1 MGALSRF
8 QVFFAPLQPCT
19 FALLFARYPV
29 FTFSGFLYVSA
40 SLWWVIFSMSN
51 QQLPLFPTTVVGSM
65 PRSDFV
71 RDLLA
76 LENEPLRS
84 EVETQKEMDAAVR
97 YIIALQ
103 EVAGIDIISDGEWRR
118 RSYIGVIADI
128 ASGFEL
134 SMQEGVHWTT
144 AVDKIRLK
152 QPGVIAAEAAFLN
165 RHTERMTKVCL
176 PSPYLL
182 GQRMWDP
189 EKSRDA
195 YPTREAFMY
204 DLVDILRSELI
215 AIRDAG
221 ATVAQFDDPHLCL
234 FVDESVRASY
244 ENPEREMDLCVD
256 LLNQIIDRVDGIQI
270 AIHLCR
276 RNKGRDGWIGEGGYE
291 PILPYLKRLKVDQY
305 LMEFTIPVAGDLAVL
320 KEIPEDK
327 TVGLGCV
334 DCRGEHID
342 TPEEIVARVENAL
355 RHLPPDRIT
364 LNPDCGFAP
373 GSAAEIPID
382 EAYQKLKNESK
393 AAEILRERY
402 G

>member
-1 MGALSRF
+1 
-8 QVFFAPLQPCT
+8 
-19 FALLFARYPV
+19 
-29 FTFSGFLYVSA
+29 
-40 SLWWVIFSMSN
+40 MSN

-76 LENEPLRS
+76 LENETLRS
-84 EVETQKEMDAAVR
+84 EADPVPRTPMNRRTHKEMDAAVR

-103 EVAGIDIISDGEWRR
+103 EAAGIDIISDGEWRR

-134 SMQEGVHWTT
+134 SMQEGMHWTT

-152 QPGVIAAEAAFLN
+152 QPGVIAAEAAFLQQ
-165 RHTERMTKVCL
+165 HTDRLTKVCL

-195 YPTREAFMY
+195 YPTRESFMY
-204 DLVDILRSELI
+204 DLVDILRNELI

-256 LLNQIIDRVDGIQI
+256 LLNQIINGVDGIQI

-276 RNKGRDGWIGEGGYE
+276 RNKGREGWIGEGGIRADPTPPETAQSRSVSDGVYDSRRRGPCGAE
-291 PILPYLKRLKVDQY
+291 
-305 LMEFTIPVAGDLAVL
+305 GD
-320 KEIPEDK
+320 
-327 TVGLGCV
+327 
-334 DCRGEHID
+334 
-342 TPEEIVARVENAL
+342 
-355 RHLPPDRIT
+355 
-364 LNPDCGFAP
+364 
-373 GSAAEIPID
+373 S
-382 EAYQKLKNESK
+382 
-393 AAEILRERY
+393 
-402 G
+402 

>member
-1 MGALSRF
+1 
-8 QVFFAPLQPCT
+8 
-19 FALLFARYPV
+19 
-29 FTFSGFLYVSA
+29 
-40 SLWWVIFSMSN
+40 
-51 QQLPLFPTTVVGSM
+51 
-65 PRSDFV
+65 
-71 RDLLA
+71 
-76 LENEPLRS
+76 
-84 EVETQKEMDAAVR
+84 
-97 YIIALQ
+97 
-103 EVAGIDIISDGEWRR
+103 
-118 RSYIGVIADI
+118 
-128 ASGFEL
+128 
-134 SMQEGVHWTT
+134 
-144 AVDKIRLK
+144 
-152 QPGVIAAEAAFLN
+152 
-165 RHTERMTKVCL
+165 
-176 PSPYLL
+176 
-182 GQRMWDP
+182 
-189 EKSRDA
+189 
-195 YPTREAFMY
+195 MY
-204 DLVDILRSELI
+204 DLVDILRNELI
-215 AIRDAG
+215 AIREAG

-256 LLNQIIDRVDGIQI
+256 LLNQIIDGVDGIQI

-320 KEIPEDK
+320 KEIPADK

-355 RHLPPDRIT
+355 RHLSPERII

-382 EAYQKLKNESK
+382 EAYQKLKNEAK

>member
-1 MGALSRF
+1 
-8 QVFFAPLQPCT
+8 
-19 FALLFARYPV
+19 
-29 FTFSGFLYVSA
+29 
-40 SLWWVIFSMSN
+40 MSN
-51 QQLPLFPTTVVGSM
+51 QELPLFPTTVVGSM
-65 PRSDFV
+65 PRPDFV

-76 LENEPLRS
+76 LENESRRASP
-84 EVETQKEMDAAVR
+84 EFQNQIDAAVS

-103 EVAGIDIISDGEWRR
+103 ESAGIDIISDGEWRR

-134 SMQEGVHWTT
+134 HMENGMHWTT
-144 AVDKIRLK
+144 IVDKIRVK
-152 QPGVIAAEAAFLN
+152 EQGIIAAEATFLKQ
-165 RHTERMTKVCL
+165 HTRRKTKVCL

-182 GQRMWDP
+182 GQRMWHP

-204 DLVDILRSELI
+204 DLVDVLRGELI
-215 AIRDAG
+215 AVREAG

-234 FVDESVRASY
+234 FVDKSVREQY
-244 ENPEREMDLCVD
+244 EQPDREMDLCVD
-256 LLNQIIDRVDGIQI
+256 LLNQIIDGVDGIQI

-305 LMEFTIPVAGDLAVL
+305 MMEFTIPVAGDVAVL
-320 KEIPEDK
+320 KGIPEDK

-342 TPEEIVARVENAL
+342 TPEEIVARVESAL
-355 RHLPPDRIT
+355 RYMRPEQIT

-373 GSAAEIPID
+373 GSAADIPID
-382 EAYQKLKNESK
+382 EAYQKLKNEAK
-393 AAEILRERY
+393 AAEILREKY
-402 G
+402 GG